1 MLEVAERF
9 KRRVNVADVT
19 ARAPKRLDVE
29 GLMNYA
35 LRALGSRALSMGE
48 LRQKLQ
54 RRAETRSDVDA
65 VIAKLKEAGYL
76 DDRRYADTFAT
87 ARLENEGLGRSRVL
101 RDLRQRRVAP
111 ALAEQAVNRAF
122 KETDETEL
130 IEAYLQ
136 RKFRGKDLK
145 SWLAEEK
152 NLAAAYRRLRYAGFS
167 SGNSVRAL
175 KRYAERADELEGT
188 ETDGPESDEP
198 DAGER

>member
-1 MLEVAERF
+1 MHDVAERF
-9 KRRVNVADVT
+9 AQRVKVADVA
-19 ARAPKRLDVE
+19 ARAPKRLDVD

-54 RRAETRSDVDA
+54 RRTETRSDVDA

-76 DDRRYADTFAT
+76 DDRRYADSFAT

-122 KETDETEL
+122 SETDETEL

-136 RKFRGKDLK
+136 RKFRGRDLK
-145 SWLAEEK
+145 TWLAEEK

-167 SGNSVRAL
+167 SGNSIRAL
-175 KRYAERADELEGT
+175 KRYAERADELEGA
-188 ETDGPESDEP
+188 EEDGPESN
-198 DAGER
+198 ERE